1 MALLQR
7 LVPWYRRD
15 QVSYL
20 NQVSHLAYR
29 VDPGYIMFARTA
41 LEFSKSALLL
51 GVSIGHGFIVH
62 GIRRA
67 RELKTIDFLVL
78 MLELYSMVL
87 VLALCSRLW
96 NPPQVMT

>member
-20 NQVSHLAYR
+20 NLVSHLAYR
-29 VDPGYIMFARTA
+29 VDPGFIMFALTA

-51 GVSIGHGFIVH
+51 
-62 GIRRA
+62 
-67 RELKTIDFLVL
+67 
-78 MLELYSMVL
+78 
-87 VLALCSRLW
+87 
-96 NPPQVMT
+96 